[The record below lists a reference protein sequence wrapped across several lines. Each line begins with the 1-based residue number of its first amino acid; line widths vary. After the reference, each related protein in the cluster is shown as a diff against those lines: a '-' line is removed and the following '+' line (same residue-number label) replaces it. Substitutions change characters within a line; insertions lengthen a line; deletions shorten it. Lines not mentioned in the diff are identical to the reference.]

1 MILISM
7 YRSVSWKH
15 KSYKES
21 GLNWAAI
28 GTYDPEWKSYV
39 KGFGGFLKNLETGKG
54 YFILMNKNGTLVIR

>member
-1 MILISM
+1 
-7 YRSVSWKH
+7 
-15 KSYKES
+15 
-21 GLNWAAI
+21 LNWAAI